1 MAKTKTTARLVA
13 VASTPSKAATPV
25 KAATTPLKKKSNF
38 APIKNPYSS
47 PSKTGSPKRSKFM
60 NFIDAAGTLVDDI
73 IICTA
78 IKYNGDQA
86 FLYDLKNAL
95 ADDKGEEGWNIIS
108 FMSHRDPS
116 KPGANEYL
124 FQDESDFPWDCIV
137 CRRLPDDDAVS
148 VGAHIAQVFTD
159 FNVHQHMQKTT
170 SYKSAK
176 VYPAAKFE
184 FRNDLTVNPAKPL
197 NYYLTDG
204 DTLKLLKH
212 FYSEDNTMSTV
223 VNNDDILKDF
233 FGSAHHGRDIIELL
247 MSNDEWDQQEPSSGA
262 KNEEA

>member
-1 MAKTKTTARLVA
+1 MAKTKNTARVVA
-13 VASTPSKAATPV
+13 ATPSKAATPV
-25 KAATTPLKKKSNF
+25 KAATTPLKKKSNIT
-38 APIKNPYSS
+38 PIKNPYSS
-47 PSKTGSPKRSKFM
+47 PSKSVSLKNRKFM
-60 NFIDAAGTLVDDI
+60 NFIDAAGTLVDDL

-86 FLYDLKNAL
+86 FLHDLKNAL

-159 FNVHQHMQKTT
+159 FNVQ
-170 SYKSAK
+170 YA
-176 VYPAAKFE
+176 E
-184 FRNDLTVNPAKPL
+184 
-197 NYYLTDG
+197 
-204 DTLKLLKH
+204 
-212 FYSEDNTMSTV
+212 
-223 VNNDDILKDF
+223 NNF
-233 FGSAHHGRDIIELL
+233 V
-247 MSNDEWDQQEPSSGA
+247 
-262 KNEEA
+262 